1 MITFRLINSF
11 FDTMKN
17 PLFTSLIAICFIA
30 FSFIPATGQ
39 TADDIE
45 KIIYK
50 AENKLRGKSS
60 ISQMKITTI
69 RARYTREMR
78 IKSWTQ
84 GEDLSLMYI
93 MEPDRD
99 KGTTYLKRNKE
110 IWYYLPS
117 IERNIKMP
125 PSMMNQSWMGTDLSN
140 DDLVKKNSLSK
151 DFDHTLIAMESI
163 SEKKC
168 YHIKLIPH
176 ENADVIWWKIELWIE
191 KENFNVMKQESF
203 DEDMELVNTM
213 LASDIKNM
221 GGEII
226 PSKMQFFPA
235 DKPNQKTLME
245 YESIEFD
252 VTIPSH
258 YFTTQYMTKIK
269 A

>member
-1 MITFRLINSF
+1 
-11 FDTMKN
+11 
-17 PLFTSLIAICFIA
+17 
-30 FSFIPATGQ
+30 
-39 TADDIE
+39 
-45 KIIYK
+45 
-50 AENKLRGKSS
+50 
-60 ISQMKITTI
+60 
-69 RARYTREMR
+69 
-78 IKSWTQ
+78 
-84 GEDLSLMYI
+84 MYI
-93 MEPDRD
+93 MEPLRD

-140 DDLVKKNSLSK
+140 DDLVKKTSLSK
-151 DFDHTLIAMESI
+151 DFDHTLIGMETI
-163 SEKKC
+163 SEKEC

-176 ENADVIWWKIELWIE
+176 ENADVIWGKIELWIE

-226 PSKMQFFPA
+226 PSKMEFFPA

-252 VTIPSH
+252 VTIPAH

>member
-1 MITFRLINSF
+1 MITFRFINSF
-11 FDTMKN
+11 FQTMKN
-17 PLFTSLIAICFIA
+17 PLFTLLIAICFIA
-30 FSFIPATGQ
+30 FSFTPATGQ
-39 TADDIE
+39 TASDIE

-78 IKSWTQ
+78 MKSWTQ

-93 MEPDRD
+93 MEPVRD

-140 DDLVKKNSLSK
+140 DDLVKKTSLSK
-151 DFDHTLIAMESI
+151 DFDHTLIGMETI
-163 SEKKC
+163 SEKEC

-176 ENADVIWWKIELWIE
+176 ENADVIWGKIELWIE

-226 PSKMQFFPA
+226 PSKMEFFPA

-252 VTIPSH
+252 VTIPAH